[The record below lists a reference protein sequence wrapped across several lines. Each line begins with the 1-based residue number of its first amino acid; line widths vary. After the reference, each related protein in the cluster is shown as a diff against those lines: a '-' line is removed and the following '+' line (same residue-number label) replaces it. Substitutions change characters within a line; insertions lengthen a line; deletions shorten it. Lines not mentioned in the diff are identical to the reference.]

1 MNYKLRISEDIVSL
15 IRELHPFLKKK
26 VRGALQKIVS
36 DPYCGK
42 ALRDEL
48 YGLYSLR
55 ASRFRIIYRL
65 SEERVVEIVAIGP
78 RKNIYEET
86 FRIISKKRS

>member
-1 MNYKLRISEDIVSL
+1 MDYNLRISNEIVRL

-36 DPYCGK
+36 DPHSGK

-55 ASRFRIIYRL
+55 VSRFRII
-65 SEERVVEIVAIGP
+65 
-78 RKNIYEET
+78 
-86 FRIISKKRS
+86 

>member
-1 MNYKLRISEDIVSL
+1 MDYRLRISEDIVKL
-15 IRELHPFLKKK
+15 IRELHPLLKKK
-26 VRGALQKIVS
+26 VRGALQKIVN

-48 YGLYSLR
+48 NGLYSLR
-55 ASRFRIIYRL
+55 ASRFRIIFRL
-65 SEERVVEIVAIGP
+65 SEGKIIEIVAIGP